1 MGERLSRWGVALEH
15 LSNHIAQLATR
26 GVDKLNV
33 DGPSC
38 GARRNRFREAT
49 VTGTIK
55 IDCTRHFRI
64 V

>member
-1 MGERLSRWGVALEH
+1 MALEH